1 MKFTRL
7 IPLLLVLLAV
17 PLAASAGG
25 WALTS
30 FDELPT
36 SFEAGETYEL
46 SYTILQHGQSPVDVF
61 STSVFITDSAGNVTE
76 FEAIR
81 TGSVGHY
88 TVEVTFPE
96 GGTFSW
102 SVSQGDFAPHDLG
115 SISVTGSVASSTA
128 SMSRFLLPVAF
139 ALVVGLLGVQIV
151 ALIRRRPQPVR
162 AD

>member
-7 IPLLLVLLAV
+7 TPILLVLVVV

-46 SYTILQHGQSPVDVF
+46 SYTILQHGKTPVDVYQ
-61 STSVFITDSAGNVTE
+61 TSVFVTDSSGSVTE
-76 FEAIR
+76 FPATR
-81 TGSVGHY
+81 TGSVGRY
-88 TVEVTFPE
+88 TVEVTFPAA
-96 GGTFSW
+96 GMFTW
-102 SVSQGDFAPHDLG
+102 NVSQGDFAPHDLG
-115 SISVTGSVASSTA
+115 SISVTGAAEATTA
-128 SMSRFLLPVAF
+128 SIGRFLLPAAF
-139 ALVVGLLGVQIV
+139 ALVVALLGVQV
-151 ALIRRRPQPVR
+151 FALIRKRPQAVR

>member
-7 IPLLLVLLAV
+7 APILLVLLVV
-17 PLAASAGG
+17 PLAATAGG

-46 SYTILQHGQSPVDVF
+46 SYTILQHGKTPVDVYQ
-61 STSVFITDSAGNVTE
+61 TSVFVTDSDGNVTE
-76 FEAIR
+76 FAATR

-88 TVEVTFPE
+88 AVEVTFPAA
-96 GGTFSW
+96 GTFTW
-102 SVSQGDFAPHDLG
+102 NVSQGDFAPHDLG
-115 SISVTGSVASSTA
+115 PISVTGAVASSTA
-128 SMSRFLLPVAF
+128 SMGRFLLPAAF
-139 ALVVGLLGVQIV
+139 VLVVGLLGVQV
-151 ALIRRRPQPVR
+151 LALIRKRPQAVR

>member
-7 IPLLLVLLAV
+7 IPLVLILLAI

-46 SYTILQHGQSPVDVF
+46 SYTILQHGQTPVDVF
-61 STSVFITDSAGNVTE
+61 QTSVFVTDSNGNVTE
-76 FEAIR
+76 FEAAR
-81 TGSVGHY
+81 TDSIGRY
-88 TVEVTFPE
+88 TVEVTFPAA
-96 GGTFSW
+96 GTFTW
-102 SVSQGDFAPHDLG
+102 NVSQGDFAPHDLG
-115 SISVTGSVASSTA
+115 SISVTEAAASTTS
-128 SMSRFLLPVAF
+128 SIGRFLLPAAF
-139 ALVVGLLGVQIV
+139 ALVVALLGVQV
-151 ALIRRRPQPVR
+151 FALIRKRPQAVR